1 MTRMREEILS
11 LPEVTARQL
20 DRHLAE
26 YRDAGRAIRAMRP
39 AVVATCARGS
49 SDHAATY
56 FSYVAQMLTGV
67 PVASM
72 PPSLGSI
79 LDAPLA
85 LGGVPVLAIS
95 QSGGSADLCRFMQ
108 AAGRAGARRFVLT
121 NTPGSPLTQAAD
133 TVLDIGAGP
142 ERAVAATKS
151 VIASMV
157 ALVAMASEWA
167 EDARLLSSLRD
178 LPPQIERSL
187 SLDWSGACSGF
198 GSLGAIFTVSRGA
211 GLAAANEAALKLKE
225 TCGLH
230 AQGFSAA
237 EMIHGPLALAGD
249 GHGAL
254 IFVPEGAAAASV
266 REATLRLLSA
276 GSRVWLVDGG
286 TGCDGAVALPGV
298 RASHGLLDPIL
309 QLAAFYSFVE
319 RLSVGLGRNPDAP
332 TLLRKATS
340 TL

>member
-11 LPEVTARQL
+11 LPQVTARQL
-20 DRHLAE
+20 DRHLSD
-26 YRDAGRAIRAMRP
+26 YRDAGRAIRALKP
-39 AVVATCARGS
+39 AVLATCARGS

-56 FSYVAQMLTGV
+56 FSYVVQMLIGV

-108 AAGRAGARRFVLT
+108 AAGRASARRFVLT
-121 NTPGSPLTQAAD
+121 NTPGSPLTQHAEA
-133 TVLDIGAGP
+133 VLDIGAGP
-142 ERAVAATKS
+142 ELAVAATKS
-151 VIASMV
+151 VIASMI
-157 ALVAMASEWA
+157 ALVAIAADWA
-167 EDARLLSSLRD
+167 GDARLLSALAD
-178 LPPQIERSL
+178 LPEQIDHAIALE
-187 SLDWSGACSGF
+187 WPGACADIVG
-198 GSLGAIFTVSRGA
+198 LGALFTVSRGA

-230 AQGFSAA
+230 AQSFSAA
-237 EMIHGPLALAGD
+237 EMIHGPLELAGD

-254 IFVPEGAAAASV
+254 IFMPRGAAATSV
-266 REATLRLLSA
+266 HEATLRLLSA
-276 GSRVWLVDGG
+276 GSRVWMIDTEAGYE
-286 TGCDGAVALPGV
+286 GAMALPGI

-332 TLLRKATS
+332 TLLRKATN